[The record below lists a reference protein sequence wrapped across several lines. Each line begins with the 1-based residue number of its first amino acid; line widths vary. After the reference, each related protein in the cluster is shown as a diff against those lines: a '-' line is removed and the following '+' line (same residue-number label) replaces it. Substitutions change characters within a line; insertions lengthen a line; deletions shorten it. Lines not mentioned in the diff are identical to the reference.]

1 MYTSKNG
8 IEKAWGELTSQRG
21 RRYLTDAEL
30 VKLLKW
36 LPGSVFTSTR
46 KNILRF
52 TLSTGCRTGEVCQ
65 AEWRDIDL
73 DNDTLHLRATKSDAE
88 RFV

>member
-1 MYTSKNG
+1 VLSAAVDSAIVMDIFGDDFSNLCTPAKMALKRPG
-8 IEKAWGELTSQRG
+8 VKLTSQRG

-52 TLSTGCRTGEVCQ
+52 TLSTGCRTGEIC
-65 AEWRDIDL
+65 
-73 DNDTLHLRATKSDAE
+73 
-88 RFV
+88 